1 VGSIETTDLLIVGGL
16 LSLFVG
22 PMLAGAV
29 FHAKGV
35 EYTMAV
41 VMLGVLPIALGIDA
55 IFCGL
60 HRKRERDQQLL
71 NSWLS
76 AQEAGQLPPG

>member
-1 VGSIETTDLLIVGGL
+1 M
-16 LSLFVG
+16 
-22 PMLAGAV
+22 PAGAV
-29 FHAKGV
+29 FHTKGI

-41 VMLGVLPIALGIDA
+41 VVLGVLPIVLGIDA

-60 HRKRERDQQLL
+60 HRKRDQQLL

-76 AQEAGQLPPG
+76 ARQEARQLPLG